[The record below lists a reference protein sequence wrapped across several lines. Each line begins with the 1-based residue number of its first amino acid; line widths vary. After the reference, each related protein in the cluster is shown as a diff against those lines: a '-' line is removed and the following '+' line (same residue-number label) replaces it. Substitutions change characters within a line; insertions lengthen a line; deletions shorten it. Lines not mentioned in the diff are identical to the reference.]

1 MALSIYYDGECPFCQ
16 RYISLLRLK
25 ETAGPVTLYD
35 LREHSEEKDRLIEK
49 GYDLDLGM
57 VIDMDGRLI
66 GGSDAVNH
74 LAMLSTPSTLFNKIN
89 KWIMST
95 GFLATLL
102 YPFLRAGRWLTLFV
116 MGRKQIMP
124 SEEGAQAR
132 ASIFGLLFS
141 LFTVFHFFTYTL
153 RYGHLPPEWDLVVLL
168 LAALLLFFKPQSPRL
183 LLLLMLASTISAI
196 MQAPVGSNHTIVRNF
211 AVLGYWPAFIYTAMR
226 GRSWTHIFTNFS
238 VAGQGTLFVMYFFGV
253 FHKINADF
261 LNPETSCAVELWH
274 KMPPP
279 LNFIRFDAMYY
290 LAIYGTFIVEAV
302 LVLMLITKRYRH
314 IGIICGITFHL
325 LLGLSGYAMYI
336 SFTTLSIALH
346 CLFINEE
353 AALKIQ
359 NSSMMKLIADRKHHP
374 VYIGAAL
381 ILVGLVVLMGL
392 TRQYSMV
399 TIFMLPVLL
408 PLCFVIMRHGYSLK
422 PLTPRENRPGAYI
435 IGGTITALFF
445 ANCAMPYLG
454 LKSAQSVNMFANLR
468 LEAGVSNHVIMKN
481 APGPYKYL
489 EDVVKIT
496 DVKQAPRISTYEKS
510 KHAKVYYDLLAF
522 IDDNPEAVV
531 SYTRGGKTY
540 NNMTAI
546 SLSDDI
552 DNILHPKWF
561 RKWFHFQ
568 PVDLNEPHKCGH

>member
-1 MALSIYYDGECPFCQ
+1 
-16 RYISLLRLK
+16 
-25 ETAGPVTLYD
+25 
-35 LREHSEEKDRLIEK
+35 
-49 GYDLDLGM
+49 
-57 VIDMDGRLI
+57 
-66 GGSDAVNH
+66 
-74 LAMLSTPSTLFNKIN
+74 
-89 KWIMST
+89 
-95 GFLATLL
+95 
-102 YPFLRAGRWLTLFV
+102 
-116 MGRKQIMP
+116 
-124 SEEGAQAR
+124 
-132 ASIFGLLFS
+132 
-141 LFTVFHFFTYTL
+141 
-153 RYGHLPPEWDLVVLL
+153 
-168 LAALLLFFKPQSPRL
+168 
-183 LLLLMLASTISAI
+183 
-196 MQAPVGSNHTIVRNF
+196 
-211 AVLGYWPAFIYTAMR
+211 
-226 GRSWTHIFTNFS
+226 
-238 VAGQGTLFVMYFFGV
+238 MYFFGV

-314 IGIICGITFHL
+314 IGI
-325 LLGLSGYAMYI
+325 
-336 SFTTLSIALH
+336 TLSIALH

-454 LKSAQSVNMFANLR
+454 L
-468 LEAGVSNHVIMKN
+468 
-481 APGPYKYL
+481 
-489 EDVVKIT
+489 
-496 DVKQAPRISTYEKS
+496 
-510 KHAKVYYDLLAF
+510 
-522 IDDNPEAVV
+522 
-531 SYTRGGKTY
+531 
-540 NNMTAI
+540 
-546 SLSDDI
+546 
-552 DNILHPKWF
+552 
-561 RKWFHFQ
+561 
-568 PVDLNEPHKCGH
+568 C